1 MNTPASRE
9 GNLFRYIVYFI
20 GYLMAAGTVK
30 LVTINSPIRIWDL
43 ILFALISLMVLLFFI
58 YRFNREQRFF
68 DRSLSGSW
76 LGNFGM
82 IIGLTLVVTAL
93 RIVVSWL
100 QAYGKVKLYG
110 FQTMYLRHE
119 SVAMYW
125 FLVVALG
132 IVLPILQEFLITG
145 FLFNYAFRRNTMLTA
160 ILGIA
165 ASGILFSAL
174 NWQTTV
180 PLLVINAIF
189 GALFAWSY
197 LYTQTLWMPIYLAV
211 VNGIIL
217 MVMI

>member
-9 GNLFRYIVYFI
+9 GNLIRYIIYFI

-30 LVTINSPIRIWDL
+30 LVTINLPIRLWDL

-68 DRSLSGSW
+68 DRSFSGSW

-82 IIGLTLVVTAL
+82 TISLTLVVTAL
-93 RIVVSWL
+93 RIGVSWL
-100 QAYGKVKLYG
+100 QAYGKVKPYS
-110 FQTMYLRHE
+110 FQTLYLQHE
-119 SVAMYW
+119 SVKMYW

-132 IVLPILQEFLITG
+132 IILPILQEFLITG
-145 FLFNYAFRRNTMLTA
+145 FLFNYAFRRNTMFTA
-160 ILGIA
+160 VLGIVT
-165 ASGILFSAL
+165 SGILFSLL
-174 NWQTTV
+174 NWQMSL
-180 PLLVINAIF
+180 PLLVINAVF

-197 LYTQTLWMPIYLAV
+197 LYTQTLWMPVYLAV

-217 MVMI
+217 MIMI